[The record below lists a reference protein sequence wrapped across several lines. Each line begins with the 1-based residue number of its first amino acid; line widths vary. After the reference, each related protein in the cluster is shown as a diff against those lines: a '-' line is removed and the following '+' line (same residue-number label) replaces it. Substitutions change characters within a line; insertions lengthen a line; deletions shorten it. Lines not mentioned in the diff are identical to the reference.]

1 MVGNYRRIAGMRA
14 LMNPWGAG
22 DTRELATLLTNPLKG
37 FDVQGLRLDVDV
49 FVGQEETVPSNVT
62 PNPFYAPDVSTF
74 QWGFLVMT
82 QREDTN
88 GIPAGGEFPNMA
100 ISQWPVNV
108 DADEFEITEDQDYA
122 TRIHYQKSGFLR
134 PNQVVTVGDIDGPHW
149 PPLPGRPH
157 THFSCR
163 VPIRRRI
170 PDGYGL
176 YLGFWTLTPPTWEL
190 SNVATAE
197 FSCSGDLWY
206 RLAK

>member
-1 MVGNYRRIAGMRA
+1 
-14 LMNPWGAG
+14 MNPWGAG

-49 FVGQEETVPSNVT
+49 FCGQDEVVPSGT
-62 PNPFYAPDVSTF
+62 SGNPYYLPEVSTF
-74 QWGFLVMT
+74 QWGFMVMT
-82 QREDTN
+82 QKEDTD

-100 ISQWPVNV
+100 VSQWPANV
-108 DADEFEITEDQDYA
+108 DADEFEVTEDQDYA

-134 PNQVVTVGDIDGPHW
+134 PNQIVGALDIDGPW
-149 PPLPGRPH
+149 YPPLQGRPH

-176 YLGFWTLTPPTWEL
+176 YLGFWTLTPVTWEL
-190 SNVATAE
+190 STLGTCE
-197 FSCSGDLWY
+197 FSAIGDLWY
-206 RLAK
+206 RLAR